1 MSSRPPQEAISVKPW
16 LESKKSRS
24 IRRRMPFP
32 DSFLETA
39 RSLELLGLLTVYTR
53 ANGWR
58 WEAAVCFP
66 AGRERWLKPHRT
78 LDGILELH
86 VIDQN
91 GDDLDADVDREHCQ
105 GDEADELEAAGAP
118 LRSACRKPLLA
129 SQETMPIA
137 LPGACKASESP

>member
-1 MSSRPPQEAISVKPW
+1 MAKVALNMDVFRSDADVVDGLAIHGCKP
-16 LESKKSRS
+16 R
-24 IRRRMPFP
+24 
-32 DSFLETA
+32 
-39 RSLELLGLLTVYTR
+39 
-53 ANGWR
+53 
-58 WEAAVCFP
+58 
-66 AGRERWLKPHRT
+66 RT

-91 GDDLDADVDREHCQ
+91 GDDLDADVDREHCE

-137 LPGACKASESP
+137 LPGACKASESH